1 MSRSGKR
8 AIPIPKGVEVRVAGS
23 KVTVKG
29 PKGELSAELS
39 KGIAASVD
47 QDGLV
52 VAVEGEIED
61 ASRWHGLNRATL
73 NNLVIGA
80 SKGFQRRLQ
89 LTGVGYR
96 ASVQGAKL
104 ALQLG
109 FSHPTEL
116 EIPKGLEVKVDKNT
130 LIEISGTDKQ
140 RVGQFAAA
148 VRSLRPP
155 EPYKGKGV
163 AYEGEYIRRKAG
175 KSGKK

>member
-8 AIPIPKGVEVRVAGS
+8 VISIPKGVEVRVTGS

-39 KGIAASVD
+39 QGIFASVD
-47 QDGLV
+47 GSELV
-52 VAVEGEIED
+52 VGVAQEIED
-61 ASRWHGLNRATL
+61 ASRWHGLNRAL
-73 NNLVIGA
+73 VNNMVIGA
-80 SKGFQRRLQ
+80 STGFKRRLQ

-96 ASVQGAKL
+96 AVVQGAKL

-109 FSHPTEL
+109 YSHPTEL
-116 EIPKGLEVKVDKNT
+116 DIPQGLEVKVDKNT
-130 LIEISGTDKQ
+130 LIEISGVDKQ

-148 VRSLRPP
+148 VRSIRPP